1 MTNPTTPE
9 DLKMRAKALH
19 LHGLVA
25 HWDEIKREPWVPVLL
40 QWEEDAR
47 QKRSLERRI
56 KAAKLGRFKMMAQF
70 DWNWPKVCDRGAIE
84 NLMGL
89 DFIHEKAN
97 IIFLG
102 PNGIGKTMIAKNL
115 AYEAVVQG
123 HTALYITASEILG
136 DLASVTSE
144 ALLKRRIS
152 AYARVDVL
160 VIDEVGYLSYGDRHA
175 DLLFNLI
182 DRRYEEK
189 STIVTSNRPFS
200 EWKEVF
206 PNASCVVA
214 LIDRLVHH
222 AEVLKLE
229 GDSYRLRDAN
239 ERKSTR
245 SRKRKEEDPK

>member
-1 MTNPTTPE
+1 MTPE

-19 LHGLVA
+19 LHGLLA
-25 HWDEIKREPWVPVLL
+25 HWDEIKREPWVPVLI

-89 DFIHEKAN
+89 DFIREKAN
-97 IIFLG
+97 IIFMG

-115 AYEAVVQG
+115 TYESVVQG

-136 DLASVTSE
+136 DLASITSD
-144 ALLKRRIS
+144 ALLKRRLS
-152 AYARVDVL
+152 TYARVDVL

-182 DRRYEEK
+182 NRRYEEK

-214 LIDRLVHH
+214 
-222 AEVLKLE
+222 
-229 GDSYRLRDAN
+229 
-239 ERKSTR
+239 
-245 SRKRKEEDPK
+245 

>member
-1 MTNPTTPE
+1 MTNPMTPE
-9 DLKMRAKALH
+9 DLKIRAKALH
-19 LHGLVA
+19 LHGLLA
-25 HWDEIKREPWVPVLL
+25 HWDEIKREPWVPVLI

-89 DFIHEKAN
+89 DFIREKAN
-97 IIFLG
+97 IIFMG

-115 AYEAVVQG
+115 TYESVVQG

-136 DLASVTSE
+136 DLASITSD
-144 ALLKRRIS
+144 ALLKRRLSI
-152 AYARVDVL
+152 YARVDVL

-182 DRRYEEK
+182 NRRYEEK

-222 AEVLKLE
+222 AEVIKLE

-239 ERKSTR
+239 ERKGTR
-245 SRKRKEEDPK
+245 GRKRKEEDPK

>member
-1 MTNPTTPE
+1 MTNPLTPD
-9 DLKMRAKALH
+9 DLKLRAKALH
-19 LHGLVA
+19 LYGLLA
-25 HWDEIKREPWVPVLL
+25 HWDEIKREPWVPVLI

-56 KAAKLGRFKMMAQF
+56 KAAKLGRFKMMAKF
-70 DWNWPKVCDRGAIE
+70 DWNWPKACDRGAIE
-84 NLMGL
+84 NLTGL
-89 DFIHEKAN
+89 DFIREKAN

-136 DLASVTSE
+136 DLAALTSE
-144 ALLKRRIS
+144 TLLKRRIS

-182 DRRYEEK
+182 NRRYEEK
-189 STIVTSNRPFS
+189 STVVTSNRPFS

-222 AEVLKLE
+222 AEVIKLE

-239 ERKSTR
+239 ERR
-245 SRKRKEEDPK
+245 SARGRKRKEEDQE

>member
-1 MTNPTTPE
+1 MTNPMMPE

-19 LHGLVA
+19 LHGLLA
-25 HWDEIKREPWVPVLL
+25 HWDEIKREPWVLVLI

-89 DFIHEKAN
+89 DFIPEKAN

-123 HTALYITASEILG
+123 LTALYITASEILG

-144 ALLKRRIS
+144 ALLKRKIS

-175 DLLFNLI
+175 NLLFNLI